1 MRTILLVI
9 GLALAGGATAVT
21 LVARQNPYPPAKPQR
36 LAQAGSLQRGAQLVM
51 LGGCDDCHTPK
62 LQGGVLD
69 MSRRLSGHPANGP
82 LPPETAGAITTNMM
96 LTAWR
101 GPWGLSLTANIT
113 PDAETGIGKWTVED
127 FKKTIRTG
135 VDPTGYVLKPPMP
148 IPALQNVPDADLEAI
163 FRFLKSQK
171 PIRNAVGR
179 AAK

>member
-1 MRTILLVI
+1 MRTTIVI
-9 GLALAGGATAVT
+9 AGFLSLGALATVS
-21 LVARQNPYPPAKPQR
+21 LVAQQSPYPPAKPQ
-36 LAQAGSLQRGAQLVM
+36 AMAPAGSVARGAQLVL

-62 LQGGVLD
+62 LQGGVPD

-82 LPPETAGAITTNMM
+82 LPPEVAGGISTNMM

-113 PDAETGIGKWTVED
+113 QDPETGIGKWTLAD

-148 IPALQNVPDADLEAI
+148 IPTLQNLPDADLDAI
-163 FRFLKSQK
+163 FKFLKTVK
-171 PIRNAVGR
+171 PVKNAVGR
-179 AAK
+179 K

>member
-1 MRTILLVI
+1 MKRTLLVI
-9 GLALAGGATAVT
+9 GLALAGAAGA
-21 LVARQNPYPPAKPQR
+21 VALGAQQSPYPPAKPQ
-36 LAQAGSLQRGAQLVM
+36 APAPAASLKRGGQLVL

-62 LQGGVLD
+62 LQGGVPD
-69 MSRRLSGHPANGP
+69 MARRFSGHPLNGP
-82 LPPETAGAITTNMM
+82 LPPETAGAITTNML

-113 PDAETGIGKWTVED
+113 PDTETGIGKWTVED

-148 IPALQNVPDADLEAI
+148 IPTLQNLPDADLEAI

-179 AAK
+179 TK